1 MSVNEVK
8 IQPAPFELE
17 VRGTGHPSSRTFAIG
32 DEDHTL
38 GNALRHVL
46 MQNAKVEFAGYSV
59 PHPSEPVV
67 QIRVQTAP
75 KSKNLHLE
83 QQQRQRQLEGGDD
96 DDDVMGGSNEQIGVN
111 CDEEGNDRL
120 GATDALKEAC
130 ETLIGQC
137 DIVLD
142 QVEELMPEV
151 RQDRMDLEDQLRNE
165 GYDEDG
171 EEMPEDGDEIE
182 GDGDYDDEMM

>member
-8 IQPAPFELE
+8 IKPAQFELE
-17 VRGTGHPSSRTFAIG
+17 VTGTGHPSSRTFAIG

-46 MQNAKVEFAGYSV
+46 MKNQKVEFAGYSV

-67 QIRVQTAP
+67 QIRVQTAIP
-75 KSKNLHLE
+75 PNKK
-83 QQQRQRQLEGGDD
+83 RQPLQTSEGADGSSDADD
-96 DDDVMGGSNEQIGVN
+96 GRIP
-111 CDEEGNDRL
+111 
-120 GATDALKEAC
+120 ATDALKEAC
-130 ETLIGQC
+130 DTLIAQC

-151 RQDRMDLEDQLRNE
+151 KQDRMDLEDSLRNE
-165 GYDEDG
+165 GY
-171 EEMPEDGDEIE
+171 EEG
-182 GDGDYDDEMM
+182 DDEMLEEDEEDIGEDGYEDEEMM

>member
-17 VRGTGHPSSRTFAIG
+17 VRGTGHPSARTYAIG

-46 MQNAKVEFAGYSV
+46 MQNQKVEFAGYSV

-67 QIRVQTAP
+67 HIRVQTAP
-75 KSKNLHLE
+75 TIKRAKN
-83 QQQRQRQLEGGDD
+83 RN
-96 DDDVMGGSNEQIGVN
+96 SNKTEE
-111 CDEEGNDRL
+111 DEKIENSRL
-120 GATDALKEAC
+120 PATDVLKEAC
-130 ETLIGQC
+130 ETLIEQC
-137 DIVLD
+137 ERVLD

-151 RQDRMDLEDQLRNE
+151 RKDRMDLEEVLRNE
-165 GYDEDG
+165 GYDE
-171 EEMPEDGDEIE
+171 EEDVDMAEEV
-182 GDGDYDDEMM
+182 YNDDDDDDDDL